1 MEIKKNIKKPDLLKI
16 NSLGGVFNVNW
27 ALTNNCNY
35 KCNYCHPDLRNGSIK
50 APPYDVA
57 VDFVELIL
65 MRSNILGMTPN
76 FEFGGGEVTL
86 LRYFSK
92 LLKHISENNGL
103 VNIVSNAS
111 KRLSWWQENFKYL
124 SGVSL
129 SYHINDIKNESH
141 FIEVS
146 KVLESSQNTRFH
158 VNIMMVPERFDDCL
172 AFAKRLQQEVRC
184 SIALQPLFEGF
195 GHGGITKKYP
205 YTPEQEQIMK
215 DFRGRPELKKHPPSM
230 AELEVNYADGT
241 TENLSTFDLIANDQT
256 NFVGWDCYAGID
268 SLVVTF
274 SGDIYRS
281 WCMQDGPIGSI
292 YDENIELPTHPTK
305 CRTKICQCGVDLSA
319 KKVNTRLVSNKQQR
333 IAVTQ
338 L

>member
-1 MEIKKNIKKPDLLKI
+1 MNISDISSYNDL
-16 NSLGGVFNVNW
+16 FFVNW
-27 ALTNNCNY
+27 AITN
-35 KCNYCHPDLRNGSIK
+35 KCNYQCDYCHSDLRNGNINSPTLEVSKKFI
-50 APPYDVA
+50 D
-57 VDFVELIL
+57 LII
-65 MRSNILGMTPN
+65 SQKKSLGGGLS

-86 LRYFSK
+86 LRYFGELIQYIK
-92 LLKHISENNGL
+92 ENEGL
-103 VNIVSNAS
+103 VTIVSNGS
-111 KRLSWWQENFKYL
+111 KKLSWWQDNAEYL

-146 KVLESSQNTRFH
+146 KVLEGSATTRFH

-172 AFAKRLQQEVRC
+172 AFANKLKQKVRC

-205 YTPEQEQIMK
+205 YTPQQEQIMK
-215 DFRGRPELKKHPPSM
+215 GFRGRPELKTLPPSM

-241 TENLSTFDLIANDQT
+241 TKNLSTFDLIANDQT

-292 YDENIELPTHPTK
+292 YDENIELPTKPTK

-319 KKVNTRLVSNKQQR
+319 KKVNTKLITNKRQE

>member
-1 MEIKKNIKKPDLLKI
+1 MMVATKSNDACFL
-16 NSLGGVFNVNW
+16 VNW
-27 ALTNNCNY
+27 ALMNACNY
-35 KCNYCHPDLRNGSIK
+35 KCNYCHTELNSGSIE
-50 APPYDVA
+50 APSYEILVKFIRVMFEHSNRVEMKPY
-57 VDFVELIL
+57 
-65 MRSNILGMTPN
+65 

-86 LRYFSK
+86 LRYFGK
-92 LLKHISENNGL
+92 LVKYINVHGGL
-103 VNIVSNAS
+103 VTIVSNGS
-111 KRLSWWQENFKYL
+111 KKLAWWQDNAPYF

-141 FIEVS
+141 FMEVA
-146 KVLESSQNTRFH
+146 KILEASESTRFH

-172 AFAKRLQQEVRC
+172 QFAKRLKQEVRC

-215 DFRGRPELKKHPPSM
+215 DFRGRPELKTLPPSM

-241 TENLSTFDLIANDQT
+241 TKNLSTFDLIANDQT

-319 KKVNTRLVSNKQQR
+319 KKVNTKLESSKQQR

>member
-1 MEIKKNIKKPDLLKI
+1 MIA
-16 NSLGGVFNVNW
+16 GGFSRKSRMIYINW
-27 ALTNNCNY
+27 ALTNRCNY
-35 KCNYCHPDLRNGSIK
+35 TCSYCHDDLNNGSISPLSSDGVLNFIESVFLYGIK
-50 APPYDVA
+50 VNRK
-57 VDFVELIL
+57 LH
-65 MRSNILGMTPN
+65 
-76 FEFGGGEVTL
+76 FEFGGGEVTCYRGFGDL
-86 LRYFSK
+86 IRS
-92 LLKHISENNGL
+92 ISERNGE
-103 VNIVSNAS
+103 VTIVSNGS
-111 KRLSWWQENFKYL
+111 KKLSWWQDNVKYL

-129 SYHINDIKNESH
+129 SYHINDIKSESH
-141 FIEVS
+141 FIGVS
-146 KVLESSQNTRFH
+146 KVLEASQTTRFH

-172 AFAKRLQQEVRC
+172 AFANKLKREVRC

-195 GHGGITKKYP
+195 GHGGITKKYQ
-205 YTPEQEQIMK
+205 YTTEQEQIIK
-215 DFRGRPELKKHPPSM
+215 DFRGRPELKTLPPSM
-230 AELEVNYADGT
+230 ADLEVNYADGT

-256 NFVGWDCYAGID
+256 NFIGWDCYAGID

-292 YDENIELPTHPTK
+292 YDENIELPTKPTK

-319 KKVNTRLVSNKQQR
+319 KKVNAKLISNKKQE

>member
-1 MEIKKNIKKPDLLKI
+1 MN
-16 NSLGGVFNVNW
+16 NYQSLNNCCNYQSINW
-27 ALTNNCNY
+27 ALINTCNY
-35 KCNYCHPDLRNGSIK
+35 TCKYCHSDLNSGSIK
-50 APPYDVA
+50 APPYEVA
-57 VDFVELIL
+57 VNFIKLLLE
-65 MRSNILGMTPN
+65 RSNISMLTPY

-86 LRYFSK
+86 LRYFPDIIK
-92 LLKHISENNGL
+92 LIHDRQGL
-103 VNIVSNAS
+103 VNIVSNGS
-111 KRLSWWQENFKYL
+111 KSLQWWNKNAHFL
-124 SGVSL
+124 HGVSL
-129 SYHINDIKNESH
+129 SFHINDIKSESH

-146 KVLESSQNTRFH
+146 KVLEASQNTRFH

-172 AFAKRLQQEVRC
+172 AFANRLKQEVRC

-205 YTPEQEQIMK
+205 YTSEQEQIMK
-215 DFRGRPELKKHPPSM
+215 DFRGRPELKTLPPSM
-230 AELEVNYADGT
+230 AELEVHYLDGT
-241 TENLSTFDLIANDQT
+241 TQNLSTFDLIANDQT

-305 CRTKICQCGVDLSA
+305 CRTKICQCGVDSLG
-319 KKVNTRLVSNKQQR
+319 KKGQHK
-333 IAVTQ
+333 AHCK
-338 L
+338 

>member
-1 MEIKKNIKKPDLLKI
+1 M
-16 NSLGGVFNVNW
+16 
-27 ALTNNCNY
+27 
-35 KCNYCHPDLRNGSIK
+35 
-50 APPYDVA
+50 
-57 VDFVELIL
+57 
-65 MRSNILGMTPN
+65 
-76 FEFGGGEVTL
+76 
-86 LRYFSK
+86 LRYFPDMIK
-92 LLKHISENNGL
+92 FIYAREGL
-103 VNIVSNAS
+103 VSIISNGS
-111 KRLSWWQENFKYL
+111 KSLKWWEQYAHFL

-129 SYHINDIKNESH
+129 SYHINDIKSDSH

-146 KVLESSQNTRFH
+146 KAVEASQTTRFH
-158 VNIMMVPERFDDCL
+158 VNIMMVPELFDDCL
-172 AFAKRLQQEVRC
+172 AFANRLKQEVRC

-215 DFRGRPELKKHPPSM
+215 DFRGRPELKTLPPSM

-241 TENLSTFDLIANDQT
+241 TKNLSTFDLIANDQT

-292 YDENIELPTHPTK
+292 YDENIELPTNPTK
-305 CRTKICQCGVDLSA
+305 CITPLA
-319 KKVNTRLVSNKQQR
+319 
-333 IAVTQ
+333 
-338 L
+338 

>member
-1 MEIKKNIKKPDLLKI
+1 MKIKRIE
-16 NSLGGVFNVNW
+16 SFNDFLSVNW
-27 ALTNNCNY
+27 ALMNNCNY
-35 KCNYCHPDLRNGSIK
+35 KCNYCHSDLNSGTIK
-50 APPYDVA
+50 SPSYEV
-57 VDFVELIL
+57 VIKFVEKLIERARL
-65 MRSNILGMTPN
+65 QGIRPY

-92 LLKHISENNGL
+92 LISYIYENGGL
-103 VNIVSNAS
+103 VTTVSNGS
-111 KRLSWWQENFKYL
+111 KPLIWWQKHAQYL
-124 SGVSL
+124 NGVSL
-129 SYHINDIKNESH
+129 SYHINDLKSEFH

-146 KVLESSQNTRFH
+146 KVLEASQATRFH
-158 VNIMMVPERFDDCL
+158 VNIMMVPDRFDDCL
-172 AFAKRLQQEVRC
+172 AFANRLKQEVRC

-195 GHGGITKKYP
+195 GHGGITKKYL

-215 DFRGRPELKKHPPSM
+215 DFRGRPELKTLPPSM
-230 AELEVNYADGT
+230 AELEVHYADGT
-241 TENLSTFDLIANDQT
+241 TKNLSTFDLIANDQT

-274 SGDIYRS
+274 GGDIYRS

-292 YDENIELPTHPTK
+292 YDENIELPTKPTK

-319 KKVNTRLVSNKQQR
+319 KKVNTKLISNKQQE